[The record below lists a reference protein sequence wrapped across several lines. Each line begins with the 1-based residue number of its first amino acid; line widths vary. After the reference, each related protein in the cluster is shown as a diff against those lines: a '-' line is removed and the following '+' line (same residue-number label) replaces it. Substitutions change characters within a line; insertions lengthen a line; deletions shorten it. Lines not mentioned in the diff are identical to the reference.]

1 MPGKKA
7 LVVFF
12 ASFTFILGCL
22 ITTPVLAASTE
33 KVLHKFCSAK
43 NCVDGVGPSAG
54 LMFGSAGTVYGA
66 TSGGGAGSGC
76 NGGSGCDTLF

>member
-1 MPGKKA
+1 MPSKKA

-12 ASFTFILGCL
+12 ASFTFILGSL

-54 LMFGSAGTVYGA
+54 AGTVYG
-66 TSGGGAGSGC
+66 TPSGGGAGSGC
-76 NGGSGCDTLF
+76 NGGPAAASFLS